1 MELVKPDIG
10 LLFWMLVTFTIVLI
24 LLRKFAWKPILSALK
39 SREESIENALQE
51 AERAREE
58 MAKLKSDNEDILREA
73 RTERDKILK
82 EARAAKESM
91 ISDAKAKAKEEADR
105 MISNAR
111 EAINNE
117 KMAAVTELSNLVAKL
132 SIEIA
137 EKVTRKA
144 LDDDA
149 SQKELVDTLIKEA
162 KLN

>member
-58 MAKLKSDNEDILREA
+58 MSKLKSDNEDILREA

-111 EAINNE
+111 EAITNE

-137 EKVTRKA
+137 EKVTRNS